1 MTARSKATEW
11 HPTPAL
17 PEAREGEGLTT
28 LPIQPY
34 LAAAIIAWICATAS
48 FVRNSK

>member
-1 MTARSKATEW
+1 MQAAFLSVADF
-11 HPTPAL
+11 
-17 PEAREGEGLTT
+17 GDGGLT
-28 LPIQPY
+28 IIGVCRY